1 MTRTEDRLADAL
13 HASADRVREDRLCP
27 FPTLDPDARCDPAAG
42 PRARRRAVWRAWL
55 VPVAAAASVALI
67 IGLAVA
73 VTGAP
78 QLAGPGRASGTS
90 RTTAGFPTYFAQFID
105 TPNGVGPTVQVR
117 YSGTGA
123 TVASV
128 PSVQMPGWVLALHAI
143 GASPDGHTFY
153 LAYQAFG
160 TVNSS
165 SMSQIWIYRLSI
177 TGSGAAMPL
186 TRIEGGDISV
196 GAADYTSGGSL
207 AVSPD
212 GSKLALTIDN
222 TDQRGHDSQGWADKI
237 VVIDL
242 ATGARHVW
250 RGGLYRSGKT
260 FSIPDI
266 SWTADGRSL
275 VFLAVWCSYPEFSSR
290 CVSTSGPEG
299 YRDAQVRSLSVG
311 TGDGT
316 LDRSA
321 VLLAQS
327 VRYPFIAAAVAGP
340 AGAELNVAVLSGHP
354 GSPGSWSE
362 VAVERVSAVN
372 GSLLGVVYRSV
383 PRRGEKQPIGVDI
396 SPDPSGRYL
405 LLTYSSPG
413 EIYTGWIEAGK
424 LHVLPVRQP
433 YSGFLITAW

>member
-1 MTRTEDRLADAL
+1 MTRTEERLADAL
-13 HASADRVREDRLCP
+13 HASADRVRDDRLRP
-27 FPTLDPDARCDPAAG
+27 FPVLESAARLGAW
-42 PRARRRAVWRAWL
+42 RRAAWRAWL
-55 VPVAAAASVALI
+55 VPVAAAASVVLI
-67 IGLAVA
+67 VGLAVA

-78 QLAGPGRASGTS
+78 QQAGHGRPGGTGS
-90 RTTAGFPTYFAQFID
+90 TTAGFPEYFAQFID
-105 TPNGVGPTVQVR
+105 TINMAGPTVQVR
-117 YSGTGA
+117 SSVTGS

-128 PSVQMPGWVLALHAI
+128 PSVKVPGWVLALHAI

-165 SMSQIWIYRLSI
+165 PTSQIWIYRLSI

-196 GAADYTSGGSL
+196 GAANYTSGGSL

-212 GSKLALTIDN
+212 GTKLALTIDN

-275 VFLAVWCSYPEFSSR
+275 VFLGVWCSYPEFSSR

-311 TGDGT
+311 TGGGA

-327 VRYPFIAAAVAGP
+327 ARYPFIAAAVAGL
-340 AGAELNVAVLSGHP
+340 AGAELNVVVLSGHTGP
-354 GSPGSWSE
+354 SGSWSK

-372 GSLLGVVYRSV
+372 GSLLGVVYRSA
-383 PRRGEKQPIGVDI
+383 PQRGEKQPIGVDI

-405 LLTYSSPG
+405 LLSYRGPG
-413 EIYTGWIEAGK
+413 EIYTGWIEAGN
-424 LHVLPVRQP
+424 LHFLPVRQP
-433 YSGFLITAW
+433 YLGFLITAW